1 MEKNDLSAL
10 GDIIKSHR
18 MTHKMGRVEFS
29 NRAGITQRTLANIEN
44 GLTRPQK
51 ETVVRL
57 AVAMGRSYLDLM
69 DSATTGGKNSRL
81 VIKDDD
87 DLVHLLSGKPQ
98 SWGQVI
104 SVRTALRVLPNVSD
118 IGLSKVGKSS
128 GVEKFLIALFRS
140 MHIARFTSRYG
151 NQNTKLAARARESLD
166 SLASIKGLPRV
177 AFEAGGAIFWATT
190 ARGQKMAPNT
200 VDWAVRSLGE
210 KGKRRADDL
219 WSAINSDCN
228 KLIEADLVPR
238 NLASI
243 KLWPEGQPIWFMD
256 IWKSFQSMLHSLG
269 AHWSIWVHLYESW
282 LNGNRSLGLSAD
294 LAEVFDTFIY
304 NQSDA
309 WWDRPSV
316 EISID
321 LELFV
326 RNLLERR
333 GPSVGP
339 SEDVY
344 SDATVLTQR
353 PAPHQFGERAGL
365 IFAYPTVSRLGGS
378 AISQDIWRETVE
390 KAKRTAERMRRTQ
403 APAHVVES
411 VERLVSSLGKK
422 IEDVSPGI
430 LLMRSRT
437 IEADLATFDTEQAK
451 DELMTDAQSLLRDLA
466 ASLEDLRAL
475 FPEIIE
481 IEAARIA
488 QKVADGSALPAYDN
502 AKQVMNE
509 ARASDVVDGSAIDAL
524 EAALIDIAEVELV
537 IGESSNDIVT
547 AMAVKKRADLISL
560 HLLDVRNFSASV
572 LKAFKHLGGDSKRI
586 LSRGAADVSKR
597 AYKGALDGV
606 EEGTKA
612 GVKIALAAL
621 VTSLAGP
628 LAGLAVYV
636 GSFVSLSRK
645 ANEVAEKI
653 ESEEQGLDV

>member
-1 MEKNDLSAL
+1 MENNDFNAL

-18 MTHKMGRVEFS
+18 MTHRMGRVEFS
-29 NRAGITQRTLANIEN
+29 NRAGISQKTLANIEN
-44 GLTRPQK
+44 GLTRPRK
-51 ETVVRL
+51 ETIVRL
-57 AVAMGRSYLDLM
+57 AIAMGRNYSDLM
-69 DSATTGGKNSRL
+69 DGIVASR
-81 VIKDDD
+81 KDGRVSITSEQ
-87 DLVHLLSGKPQ
+87 DLVGLLSGKPQ
-98 SWGQVI
+98 SWGQFI
-104 SVRTALRVLPNVSD
+104 AVRTALRVLPNVSH
-118 IGLSKVGKSS
+118 IGISKVGKSS
-128 GVEKFLIALFRS
+128 GAEKFLIALFRS
-140 MHIARFTSRYG
+140 MHIARFTARYG
-151 NQNTKLAARARESLD
+151 NQNTQLATRARNSLD
-166 SLASIKGLPRV
+166 SLASIKGLPRI
-177 AFEAGGAIFWATT
+177 AFEAGGAIFWATR
-190 ARGQKMAPNT
+190 ARGQKTAPNT
-200 VDWAVRSLGE
+200 VDWAIRSLGE
-210 KGKRRADDL
+210 KGKRKADDL
-219 WSAINSDCN
+219 WSAINSDYFR
-228 KLIEADLVPR
+228 LIESDLISR
-238 NLASI
+238 NLMST
-243 KLWPEGQPIWFMD
+243 KLWPDGQPLWFTD
-256 IWKSFQSMLHSLG
+256 IWRSFQNMLHSLG
-269 AHWSIWVHLYESW
+269 PHWTIWARLYESW

-294 LAEVFDTFIY
+294 SAEIFDGFMY
-304 NQSDA
+304 KQNDA
-309 WWDRPSV
+309 WWERSSV
-316 EISID
+316 DISSD
-321 LELFV
+321 VELFV
-326 RNLLERR
+326 RGLMEGKESTVTL
-333 GPSVGP
+333 S
-339 SEDVY
+339 DDTY

-365 IFAYPTVSRLGGS
+365 IVAHPTISRLGS
-378 AISQDIWRETVE
+378 SPISQDIWRETAE
-390 KAKRTAERMRRTQ
+390 KAKRAAERMRRTQ
-403 APAHVVES
+403 APAHVIES

-488 QKVADGSALPAYDN
+488 QKVAEGSALPAYDN

-509 ARASDVVDGSAIDAL
+509 ARVSEVVDKSAIDAL
-524 EAALIDIAEVELV
+524 EAALIDIAEIELV
-537 IGESSNDIVT
+537 ISESSNDIVT

-572 LKAFKHLGGDSKRI
+572 LKTFKHLGGGSKRI

-653 ESEEQGLDV
+653 ESEEQSLDV